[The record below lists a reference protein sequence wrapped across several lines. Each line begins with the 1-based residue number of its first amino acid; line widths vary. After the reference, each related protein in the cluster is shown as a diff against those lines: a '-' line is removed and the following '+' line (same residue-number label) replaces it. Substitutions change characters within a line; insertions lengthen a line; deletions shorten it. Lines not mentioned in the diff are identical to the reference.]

1 MSEYSQ
7 LSDVALTVLL
17 SQKNEAAYG
26 EIYNR
31 YWSILYLHARNILK
45 SQDDAKDI
53 VQEIFTTLWVKA
65 PDLSFKTSLSSYLFK
80 ATRNRI
86 LNQINHKKIVIR
98 YQQSLCDFYEEGK
111 LITDEALREKELSRI
126 IEAEIQYLPSKM
138 KTVFEL
144 SRKQH
149 LSYQQIAEHL
159 NISELTVK
167 SQVSNSL
174 KILRMRLG
182 LTTIIICLLLSF

>member
-1 MSEYSQ
+1 MPEYSQ
-7 LSDVALTVLL
+7 LSDATLTALL
-17 SQKNEAAYG
+17 SQKNEAAYR

-53 VQEIFTTLWVKA
+53 VQEIFTTLWIKA
-65 PDLSFKTSLSSYLFK
+65 SDLNFEISLSSYLFK
-80 ATRNRI
+80 ATRNKI
-86 LNQINHKKIVIR
+86 LNQINHKKIATR
-98 YQQSLCDFYEEGK
+98 YQQSLYDFYEEGK

-126 IEAEIQYLPSKM
+126 IEAEIQRLPAKM
-138 KTVFEL
+138 RKIFEL
-144 SRKQH
+144 SRKKH

-159 NISELTVK
+159 NISEHTVK

-174 KILRMRLG
+174 KILRVRLE
-182 LTTIIICLLLSF
+182 LTTIIIFVLLSL